1 MEAVITGVV
10 DQYRIFR
17 KHKEIFIL
25 IACILCF
32 LLGLPCVTQ
41 NGAYVLNLFDY
52 QSGGVSLLF
61 LGFFETVTL
70 AWIYGTDR
78 FSLDIEKM
86 IGRRPGVWWWFC
98 WRFCSPAIMAGIF
111 LFSISQWSGVSY
123 NDYKYPPWAE
133 FFGWVLALSSMLFIP
148 GIAIWQLYRT
158 PGTFME
164 VCVLKLTWGLL
175 PESILYLLNTS
186 IFIK

>member
-10 DQYRIFR
+10 DEYRIFR

-25 IACILCF
+25 ITCILCF

-41 NGAYVLNLFDY
+41 SGAYVLNLFDY

-111 LFSISQWSGVSY
+111 LFSISQWGGVSY

-158 PGTFME
+158 PGTFLE
-164 VCVLKLTWGLL
+164 VCMPKLTQGLL
-175 PESILYLLNTS
+175 PESHCVVLAQ
-186 IFIK
+186 